1 VIQAWMG
8 LQGGDHSR
16 IERCCRLAG
25 VSRAGYYRHWRASA
39 PWQEETALRDVIQR
53 LSLATRSYGYRRIT
67 AQLHQQGWAVNHQ
80 RVVRL
85 RREDNL
91 LCLRK
96 PRFRPATTDSRH
108 RFTV

>member
-1 VIQAWMG
+1 MG
-8 LQGGDHSR
+8 LQGGDHSG

-67 AQLHQQGWAVNHQ
+67 AQLHQQGFRHSGENQ
-80 RVVRL
+80 EL
-85 RREDNL
+85 RHPDL
-91 LCLRK
+91 
-96 PRFRPATTDSRH
+96 PASGH
-108 RFTV
+108 C